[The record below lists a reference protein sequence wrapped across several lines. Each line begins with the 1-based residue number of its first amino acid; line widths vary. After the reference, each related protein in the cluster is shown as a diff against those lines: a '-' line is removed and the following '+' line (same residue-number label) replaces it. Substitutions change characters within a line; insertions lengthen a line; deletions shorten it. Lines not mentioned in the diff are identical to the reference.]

1 MDIRFYIDPDTGLPH
16 IEAHGVDEAE
26 AVDVVR
32 KPVEEIS
39 GRGNSVIAIGQTRG
53 GRWLRV
59 IYSPDEDGNGIFVIT
74 AYDLPAKQLRALR
87 RRLKRKPK

>member
-1 MDIRFYIDPDTGLPH
+1 MEIRFYIDPDTGLPH

-26 AVDVVR
+26 AADVLR
-32 KPVEEIS
+32 KPVEEIA
-39 GRGNSVIAIGQTRG
+39 GRGGSVVAIGQTRA

-59 IYSPDEDGNGIFVIT
+59 IYSPDDDGEGIFVIT
-74 AYDLPAKQLRALR
+74 AYDLPPKQLRALR